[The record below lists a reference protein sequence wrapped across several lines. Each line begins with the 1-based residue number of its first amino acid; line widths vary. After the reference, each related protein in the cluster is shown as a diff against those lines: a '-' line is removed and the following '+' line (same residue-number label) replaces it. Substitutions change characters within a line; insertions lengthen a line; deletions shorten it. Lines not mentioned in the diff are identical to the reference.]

1 MTFVSPQVLANLA
14 AGAEG
19 IQRSGFDRAVDL
31 QRLSATVAR
40 DRRARLVHI
49 LELLEAAVLSVGFDN
64 SIGGCLR
71 GWLTGTANPAH
82 GGDTR
87 RVVEL
92 SPRLS
97 LRRAKTAYPEPT
109 PANSLDRGSRK

>member
-1 MTFVSPQVLANLA
+1 MQ
-14 AGAEG
+14 
-19 IQRSGFDRAVDL
+19 
-31 QRLSATVAR
+31 
-40 DRRARLVHI
+40 I
-49 LELLEAAVLSVGFDN
+49 LELLEAALLSVGFDN

-82 GGDTR
+82 GDDTR

-97 LRRAKTAYPEPT
+97 LRRTKTAYPELT
-109 PANSLDRGSRK
+109 AANSLDRGSTK